1 MANYLRLRDQNYS
14 LRIRIPADL
23 PSIFTSPEIL
33 KSLRTRDRKSARLSA
48 ASLLPQFLGVFT
60 LTRCGFITPGQ
71 ASERL
76 CSLLGRE
83 QETAATATPPTES
96 IYIVPEVA
104 PAPYPAAPPPSPTL
118 ASTIQEYI
126 NDNKSGWTGKTLLE
140 YGSYWRLLQDV
151 LEVDTV
157 AEVTREEVRKLRD
170 KLCRL
175 PANLCKKHLGKTIK
189 EVLALE
195 RLTPMST
202 TTVNKLLTLFGS
214 LMINCSKEGYP
225 TTAGN
230 PFGAYPIVC
239 PDI

>member
-1 MANYLRLRDQNYS
+1 MANYLRLRNQSYDLS
-14 LRIRIPADL
+14 LRIPADL
-23 PSIFTSPEIL
+23 LGISTSPEIL
-33 KSLRTRDRKSARLSA
+33 KSLHTRDRKAARLSA
-48 ASLLPQFLGVFT
+48 AYLLPQFLGVFT
-60 LTRCGFITPGQ
+60 LTRCGFITPDQ

-76 CSLLGRE
+76 CSLLGRKR
-83 QETAATATPPTES
+83 ETTSANTPPTAS
-96 IYIVPEVA
+96 KPVKPEVA
-104 PAPYPAAPPPSPTL
+104 SVAHPPSPTI
-118 ASTIQEYI
+118 ACIIQGYVT
-126 NDNKSGWTGKTLLE
+126 DNKSAWTGKTLLE